1 MTKRSIMLR
10 ALSIFMGLW
19 IITQLAFSSAQLL
32 AFKHGLNHAILEIRT
47 RVALDAAHLDLG
59 DPNTQQSLN
68 EASVEAYLSTLNQKV
83 AEEYGIALLEVLSV
97 QYEPLSKGSLSGDLD
112 LPLFGVS
119 ATPLEIRLHSGHA
132 DLVMAI
138 NVPSIFSHWQFNYFG
153 FLFAL
158 GISAF
163 YVKRN
168 EAKEVRRQQR
178 QSMLPSALLHID
190 LNTKQLVNVG
200 TQQRFDMQNK
210 PLCFFVALVQ
220 YCIDNPNAE
229 LLHHKDVPE
238 SLIKGANKAFAR
250 LIELG
255 HTKRKRPDFNANL
268 EKTLSEIRAV
278 LDLVF
283 AQNEKHKA
291 IFYPPRAQGEGS
303 RSKQHSYALHHVEAE
318 KVEIIGL

>member
-1 MTKRSIMLR
+1 MTKRSMMLR
-10 ALSIFMGLW
+10 AASLFVALFIA
-19 IITQLAFSSAQLL
+19 TQLAFSAAQLL

-68 EASVEAYLSTLNQKV
+68 EATVMTYLTTLNQKV
-83 AEEYGIALLEVLSV
+83 VDEYTIDFLEVLEIK
-97 QYEPLSKGSLSGDLD
+97 YEPLSPDSLSGELD
-112 LPLFGVS
+112 LPLMGS
-119 ATPLEIRLHSGHA
+119 GPTPMELRLHSGHA
-132 DLVMAI
+132 DLVMTI
-138 NVPSIFSHWQFNYFG
+138 NVPSIFSEWQFNYFG

-158 GISAF
+158 SISA
-163 YVKRN
+163 YYLKRN
-168 EAKEVRRQQR
+168 EAKEVRRQKR
-178 QSMLPSALLHID
+178 QSILPPALLHID
-190 LNTKQLVNVG
+190 LNTKQLVNIG
-200 TQQRFDMQNK
+200 SQRRFDMQNK
-210 PLCFFVALVQ
+210 PLCFFAALVQ
-220 YCIDNPNAE
+220 FCIDNPDVE

-238 SLIKGANKAFAR
+238 SLIKSSNKVFGR

-283 AQNEKHKA
+283 AQNEKDKA

-303 RSKQHSYALHHVEAE
+303 RSKQHSYALHNVEAD